1 MTTEKKRKFIINFVY
16 LLILIAI
23 IYFVFKYAINIL
35 MPFFIAYIV
44 ASMLRPLV
52 EVLCRRIKINRKIV
66 SFIIVLIFYAIV
78 AVIIVLIA
86 ARVISIT
93 KTQVE
98 RLPALYKDN
107 IQPALVE
114 LFDGLS
120 KLPDDIDPSIAEVL
134 SSVTD
139 SLISYAGKL
148 FSKVSDVIV
157 GAISGFAYSIPTLV
171 VGTIFCIIASY
182 YIIVDHGLI
191 GDFIRRQLP
200 ENVNDTIKE
209 GRKAIRDIIWNYGR
223 SYAII
228 LGITFVEL
236 TIAMLILGVAN
247 PVFVALLIALFDIL
261 PVVGTG
267 TILIPWFII
276 EFINKDYKMAIG
288 LAISYAVIF
297 VVRNII
303 EPKIVGQQVGLHP
316 LVTLIAMFVGT
327 AFFGIVG
334 LFGLPITLALLKDLN
349 EKGVI
354 KIFK

>member
-23 IYFVFKYAINIL
+23 IYFIFKYAINIL

-139 SLISYAGKL
+139 NLISYAGKL

-191 GDFIRRQLP
+191 GDFM
-200 ENVNDTIKE
+200 DFT
-209 GRKAIRDIIWNYGR
+209 GG
-223 SYAII
+223 
-228 LGITFVEL
+228 
-236 TIAMLILGVAN
+236 N
-247 PVFVALLIALFDIL
+247 PPLSPNFKLSMKKGFS
-261 PVVGTG
+261 
-267 TILIPWFII
+267 LIPGGIAVKKDVQSKQVFILRI
-276 EFINKDYKMAIG
+276 D
-288 LAISYAVIF
+288 AISC
-297 VVRNII
+297 
-303 EPKIVGQQVGLHP
+303 K
-316 LVTLIAMFVGT
+316 TT
-327 AFFGIVG
+327 A
-334 LFGLPITLALLKDLN
+334 
-349 EKGVI
+349 
-354 KIFK
+354 